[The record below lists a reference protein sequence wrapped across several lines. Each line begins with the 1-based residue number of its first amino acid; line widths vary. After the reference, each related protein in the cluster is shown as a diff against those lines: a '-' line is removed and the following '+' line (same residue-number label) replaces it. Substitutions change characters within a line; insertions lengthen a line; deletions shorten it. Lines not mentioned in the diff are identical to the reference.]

1 MLISILIFLI
11 LLAYFPWIAII
22 VVYPWN
28 VLAVY
33 TWLHPQKRWARPL
46 AIPYRMVARF
56 TRSGWE
62 KFCAVHIGHLPSYH
76 LRKWMYKGLGV
87 QCEENVIFRYGTEIW
102 SAHHLH
108 IGKGM
113 IGGYDLLLDARNGI
127 EIGANV
133 NFSARVSIYTEQH
146 DYRAADFGCDDSIC
160 KKVTL
165 GNRVWVGPNVIILPG
180 VTIGEG
186 AVLAA
191 GCVVAHDVPPFTV
204 VAGIPAKKIA
214 ERPQHLTYQFNG
226 KGGRLY

>member
-1 MLISILIFLI
+1 MLISILILLI
-11 LLAYFPWIAII
+11 LLAYLPWITII

-33 TWLHPQKRWARPL
+33 TWLHPQQRWARPL

-62 KFCAVHIGHLPSYH
+62 KFCAVHIGNLPSYH

-146 DYRAADFGCDDSIC
+146 DYRAADFGCDYSIC

-214 ERPQHLTYQFNG
+214 ERPQYLTYQFNG

>member
-1 MLISILIFLI
+1 
-11 LLAYFPWIAII
+11 
-22 VVYPWN
+22 
-28 VLAVY
+28 
-33 TWLHPQKRWARPL
+33 
-46 AIPYRMVARF
+46 
-56 TRSGWE
+56 
-62 KFCAVHIGHLPSYH
+62 
-76 LRKWMYKGLGV
+76 MYKGLGV

-191 GCVVAHDVPPFTV
+191 GCVVAHDVPSFTV

>member
-1 MLISILIFLI
+1 
-11 LLAYFPWIAII
+11 
-22 VVYPWN
+22 
-28 VLAVY
+28 
-33 TWLHPQKRWARPL
+33 
-46 AIPYRMVARF
+46 
-56 TRSGWE
+56 
-62 KFCAVHIGHLPSYH
+62 
-76 LRKWMYKGLGV
+76 MYKGLGV

-214 ERPQHLTYQFNG
+214 ERPQSLTYQFNG

>member
-11 LLAYFPWIAII
+11 LLAYLPWIAII

-46 AIPYRMVARF
+46 AIPYRVVARF
-56 TRSGWE
+56 TQSGWE
-62 KFCAVHIGHLPSYH
+62 KFCAVHIGYLPSYH

-87 QCEENVIFRYGTEIW
+87 QYEEKVIFRYGTEIW

-113 IGGYDLLLDARNGI
+113 IGGYNLLLDARNGI

-146 DYRAADFGCDDSIC
+146 DYRAADFDCDDSIC